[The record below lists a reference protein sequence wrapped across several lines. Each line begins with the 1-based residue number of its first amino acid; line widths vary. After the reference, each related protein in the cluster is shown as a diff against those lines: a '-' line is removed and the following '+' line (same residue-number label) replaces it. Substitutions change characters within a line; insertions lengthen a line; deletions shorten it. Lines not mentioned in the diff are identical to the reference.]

1 MIFKGGIR
9 RYFLLIPWGLLVVLL
24 PLLFLSTLSS
34 AGKAAAA
41 VARSQL
47 KLRFPPSG
55 KVALP
60 FTFDDAKIHLPV
72 RIGEEAVFTMH
83 LDNAWSITTFT
94 KQSIERSL
102 IELGNFIKIPVRGIG
117 GLSYIE
123 GTTLLL
129 EQFQIGELA
138 VQNHRVVVLDWKDYP
153 VDGIIGCEVI
163 HRMITTIDYDNRQI
177 TFTRADL
184 NNPLNPGISIREI
197 IPFSINPWEGV
208 PGGEVVLPVGLP
220 GGKSMQG
227 WLDLGSGQ
235 SIISW
240 SGASELGISRFNP
253 QLKSGG
259 TLWGGDGRP
268 VRSHVMELSSLQIG
282 SITIKG
288 PLKIYIADLD
298 IFGDKQ
304 TLLIGNDILQ
314 HLGKITLNC
323 NKNQLIVHK
332 R

>member
-1 MIFKGGIR
+1 MIFKGNIT
-9 RYFLLIPWGLLVVLL
+9 RYFLLTTWGLLMVLL
-24 PLLFLSTLSS
+24 TLLLLSAPSS
-34 AGKAAAA
+34 VGKAAPA

-47 KLRFPPSG
+47 KIIFPPSG
-55 KVALP
+55 KVTLP
-60 FTFDDAKIHLPV
+60 FTFDKAKIHLPV
-72 RIGEEAVFTMH
+72 RIGEEAVFSMH

-94 KQSIERSL
+94 KQSIERSPV
-102 IELGNFIKIPVRGIG
+102 ELGNFIKIPVRGIG

-153 VDGIIGCEVI
+153 IDGIIGCEVI

-177 TFTRADL
+177 TFSRADL
-184 NNPLNPGISIREI
+184 NNPLNPGTSIREI
-197 IPFSINPWEGV
+197 IPFTIIPWEGV
-208 PGGEVVLPVGLP
+208 LGGEVVFPIGMP

-240 SGASELGISRFNP
+240 SGARELGISRFDP

-298 IFGDKQ
+298 VFGDEQ

-323 NKNQLIVHK
+323 DKKQLIVHQQ
-332 R
+332 

>member
-9 RYFLLIPWGLLVVLL
+9 RYFLLTTWGLLVVLL
-24 PLLFLSTLSS
+24 PPLFLSTPSS
-34 AGKAAAA
+34 AGKAAPA

-47 KLRFPPSG
+47 KLIFPPSE
-55 KVALP
+55 KVTLP
-60 FTFDDAKIHLPV
+60 FTFDEAKIHLPV
-72 RIGEEAVFTMH
+72 RIGKEAVFTMH

-94 KQSIERSL
+94 KQAIERSPV
-102 IELGNFIKIPVRGIG
+102 ELGNFIKIPVRGIG

-129 EQFQIGELA
+129 EQFWIGELA
-138 VQNHRVVVLDWKDYP
+138 VKNHRVVVLDWKDYP
-153 VDGIIGCEVI
+153 VDGIIGCEI
-163 HRMITTIDYDNRQI
+163 IRRMITTIDYDNRQI
-177 TFTRADL
+177 TFSRADL
-184 NNPLNPGISIREI
+184 NNPLTPETSIREI

-208 PGGEVVLPVGLP
+208 PGGEVVFPVGLP
-220 GGKSMQG
+220 DGKSMQG

-240 SGASELGISRFNP
+240 SGARELGISRFDP

-268 VRSHVMELSSLQIG
+268 IRSHIMELSSLQIG

-298 IFGDKQ
+298 VFGDEQ

-314 HLGKITLNC
+314 HLGKITLRC
-323 NKNQLIVHK
+323 DKKQLIVHQ

>member
-9 RYFLLIPWGLLVVLL
+9 RYFLLTTWGLLVVLL
-24 PLLFLSTLSS
+24 PPLFLSTPSS

-60 FTFDDAKIHLPV
+60 FTFDDAKIHLLV
-72 RIGEEAVFTMH
+72 RIGEEAVFSMH

-94 KQSIERSL
+94 KQSIERSPV
-102 IELGNFIKIPVRGIG
+102 ELGNFIKIPVRGIG

-138 VQNHRVVVLDWKDYP
+138 VNNHRVVVLDWKDYP
-153 VDGIIGCEVI
+153 VDGIIGCEI
-163 HRMITTIDYDNRQI
+163 IRRMITTIDYDNRQI

-184 NNPLNPGISIREI
+184 NYPLNPGTSIREI

-240 SGASELGISRFNP
+240 SGARELGISRFDPN
-253 QLKSGG
+253 LKSGG

-298 IFGDKQ
+298 VFGDEQ

-314 HLGKITLNC
+314 HLGKITLRC
-323 NKNQLIVHK
+323 DKNQLIVHQ